1 MTKAEIVAE
10 IAKKS
15 GIERAAVAI
24 VVDEFMTTVKDV
36 MSYGENVYLRGFGT
50 FAINHRAA
58 RYQNIKQGT
67 ERLYVPEHNEPKFKP
82 CPEFKEMV
90 K

>member
-1 MTKAEIVAE
+1 MTKAEIIAEVAR
-10 IAKKS
+10 KS

-24 VVDEFMTTVKDV
+24 IVDEFMTTVKDA
-36 MSYGENVYLRGFGT
+36 MSDGENVYLRGFGT
-50 FAINHRAA
+50 FEIKQKVA

-67 ERLYVPEHNEPKFKP
+67 ERLFVPEHNEPKFKP
-82 CPEFKEMV
+82 CPEFKKMV